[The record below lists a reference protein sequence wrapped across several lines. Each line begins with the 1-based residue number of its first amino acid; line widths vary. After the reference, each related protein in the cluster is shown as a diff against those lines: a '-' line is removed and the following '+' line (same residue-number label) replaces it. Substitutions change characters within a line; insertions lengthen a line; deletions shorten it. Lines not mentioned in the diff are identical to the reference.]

1 VLNGKRFALTTPTPA
16 GDGGARQRSR
26 IIVTLIPLFGFSLCA
41 SSEPLLITSGRWNL
55 VPPGHWEFIGD
66 GFSAF
71 GDNDFTDIIH
81 CGFCLAPFQLRNPV
95 PLPSSAAFGVLTLG
109 EKSYTFP
116 NLETPLHPWARGFV
130 FLTPQDTLPTITEA
144 GTYDV
149 PFNVGG
155 SFCVTDD
162 PHVVPPFPPDPGN
175 PSCFSVLGAAIAH
188 YTVFAGNG
196 GFFQPAPTIEI
207 VPVPEPGTVGAGM
220 LAIVLMLAAK
230 YRTKVVLTLD
240 A

>member
-1 VLNGKRFALTTPTPA
+1 
-16 GDGGARQRSR
+16 
-26 IIVTLIPLFGFSLCA
+26 
-41 SSEPLLITSGRWNL
+41 LLITSGRWNL